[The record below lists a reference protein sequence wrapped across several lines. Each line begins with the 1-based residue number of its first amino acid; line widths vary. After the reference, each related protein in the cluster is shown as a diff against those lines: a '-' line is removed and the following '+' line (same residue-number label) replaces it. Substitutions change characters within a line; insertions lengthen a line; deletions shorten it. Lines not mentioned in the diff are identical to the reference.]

1 MEESIHEHDEV
12 RGGQEES
19 EEQDG
24 VTEKEQML
32 EGQMETHKKYTI
44 FFQLPHI

>member
-19 EEQDG
+19 EEHDE
-24 VTEKEQML
+24 VIEKEQVL
-32 EGQMETHKKYTI
+32 EGQMGTHKKYTL
-44 FFQLPHI
+44 FFQVPHI